1 MKTRLAIYQVFGA
14 IFLLLCFRL
23 HAQNAQS
30 YSGSVG
36 KSSAALPEILSDHTT
51 VDPEAPSWVSS
62 ALGLAVTVH
71 QEQSRK
77 YHQYGVLSFHDLRTR
92 KVFATLPCPA
102 RITEMKQISQTSH
115 LRIAGCPN
123 NKDETQPFAFV
134 VDASTGKII
143 EDLGGS
149 GPIDPVVQFDSSRPK
164 PNWAISAD
172 ITNDPKLEMFLGET
186 TLGIFRK
193 DTTETFLPL
202 TSQGPKL
209 RQWAFSRDG
218 RRIMNKFDLNVWY
231 QGDPDEASF
240 DPVHLVQEKVR
251 WGESTRILDSN
262 WVSNK
267 DDYVGENEA
276 GGVQRFHDKKNK
288 ERAVWTIRGTY
299 HRGSF
304 DASVFPGIE
313 GECQTWRCAGSSMG
327 YYACAVRTRPNP
339 QAQWKETFTDTS
351 KLLPDNSTVDPK
363 QEVTLFHD
371 IGIIRAGG
379 DVDKEYL
386 IGIYNGGRLALQDL
400 TTHDVLCSKV
410 IDRYQSFGA
419 LAVSPLKGI
428 VGVPLSGNGLQFVK
442 VTADLKF
449 EMLAQLWITGE
460 DAWALV
466 LPDGRYAMSTGNS
479 AALDLRKDGVS
490 YPLEDFDLQLNQ
502 PDAVAKAMGADE
514 ATVSAFTNAR
524 KQRLARMGNPNI
536 SATTAATA
544 ITTPIKIV
552 LSQPLPLLHDQS
564 ELTIPGKAICLGDEA
579 SNLHLFVNDVPIF
592 GRSGLA
598 LQGTGSERSFS
609 VKAPLGT
616 GSNKVQLQIRDA
628 SGGLSLFTTNYVHRS
643 AINNNPKRWILSIG
657 VSDYVNN
664 ELDLTYAAKDAQDMA
679 DALASAKGRFKDC
692 EKILLTDSQV
702 TREGIAD
709 AAKALIQ
716 SRPEDEIIVF
726 LAGHGLRDDKGNYYF
741 CPHDFN
747 VTNPAA
753 RGLSY
758 DALEAIF
765 QGVPALS
772 RLILMDT
779 CQSGEISLADEQ
791 KLLAQIKSSDAN
803 PQSRGVKARTLSRLQ
818 GYENPTATGKS
829 EELFLDL
836 RRSCGATVLSAAGAM
851 EYAMESETIKNG
863 LFTHATLKTL
873 ANYRKSNSAES
884 DLTASR
890 LVKTVAAEVSE
901 MTGGLQKPQ
910 SRFVNLASD
919 FPVIAKQQIGAPLD
933 TPDELLKY
941 YYRWINDRYQ
951 VETRLMSCFADK
963 VLYFGKEL
971 AKQDILRDC
980 LEEHRKYQNV
990 SYQILKLHS
999 SMAQP
1004 DASCVLRYRI
1014 GFNHMITPPGSF
1026 QGRIIE
1032 GSYRK
1037 GELEMQ
1043 ATLRPFGME
1052 WKITEL
1058 KVINGK

>member
-36 KSSAALPEILSDHTT
+36 KSSAALPEILPDHTT
-51 VDPEAPSWVSS
+51 VDPKAPSWVSS
-62 ALGLAVTVH
+62 AFGLAVTVH

-102 RITEMKQISQTSH
+102 RITEMKQVSQTSH

-134 VDASTGKII
+134 VDASTGKIK

-149 GPIDPVVQFDSSRPK
+149 GPIDPVVQLDSSRPK

-218 RRIMNKFDLNVWY
+218 RRIMNKYDLNDWY

-262 WVSNK
+262 WVSNT

-276 GGVQRFHDKKNK
+276 GGVQRFYDKKNK
-288 ERAVWTIRGTY
+288 GRAVWTIRGTY

-313 GECQTWRCAGSSMG
+313 GECQTWRCEGSSMG

-363 QEVTLFHD
+363 QEATLFHD

-490 YPLEDFDLQLNQ
+490 YSLEDFDLQLNQ

-536 SATTAATA
+536 SAGTATTA
-544 ITTPIKIV
+544 ITTPMKIV
-552 LSQPLPLLHDQS
+552 LSQPMPLLHDQS
-564 ELTIPGKAICLGDEA
+564 ELTITGKAIGLGNETG
-579 SNLHLFVNDVPIF
+579 NLHLFVNDVPIF
-592 GRSGLA
+592 GRSGQA
-598 LQGTGSERSFS
+598 LQGASSERSFA
-609 VKAPLGT
+609 VRAPLGT

-628 SGGLSLFTTNYVHRS
+628 FGGLSLFTTRYVHRS
-643 AINNNPKRWILSIG
+643 AINISPKRWILSIG
-657 VSDYVNN
+657 VSDYANN
-664 ELDLTYAAKDAQDMA
+664 ELDLTYAAKDSRDMA
-679 DALASAKGRFKDC
+679 DALASTKGRFKGC
-692 EKILLTDSQV
+692 EKIVITDSQV

-726 LAGHGLRDDKGNYYF
+726 LAGHGLRDAKGDYIY
-741 CPHDFN
+741 CPHDFDVN
-747 VTNPAA
+747 NPAS

-758 DALEAIF
+758 DALEEIF
-765 QGVPALS
+765 HGVPALS

-779 CQSGEISLADEQ
+779 CQSGEISLAEEQ
-791 KLLAQIKSSDAN
+791 KLLGQIDSSAAN
-803 PQSRGVKARTLSRLQ
+803 PQTRGVKARALSRLQ
-818 GYENPTATGKS
+818 GYENPPATGKS

-851 EYAMESETIKNG
+851 EYAMESESIKNG

-873 ANYRKSNSAES
+873 ADYDRKNPSERY
-884 DLTASR
+884 LTATQ
-890 LVKTVAAEVSE
+890 LVKTVASEVSE

-910 SRFVNLASD
+910 ARFVNLASD
-919 FPVIAKQQIGAPLD
+919 FPIIYANWLGDPNERAL
-933 TPDELLKY
+933 ELLKKY
-941 YYRWINDRYQ
+941 H
-951 VETRLMSCFADK
+951 ERLSQFDHVHPDLMKCYAEEVD
-963 VLYFGKEL
+963 YFGKMVDQ
-971 AKQDILRDC
+971 AKIYQDNVDDGK
-980 LEEHRKYQNV
+980 KYAQV
-990 SYQILKLHS
+990 GYSLGKIHTTEMQQDGSCIVRYTLH
-999 SMAQP
+999 
-1004 DASCVLRYRI
+1004 
-1014 GFNHMITPPGSF
+1014 FNHVVTLPNFEKNIQEARKSGS
-1026 QGRIIE
+1026 I
-1032 GSYRK
+1032 
-1037 GELEMQ
+1037 EMQ
-1043 ATLRPFGME
+1043 TTLRPFGVE
-1052 WKITEL
+1052 WKITGL
-1058 KVINGK
+1058 KTIKGE